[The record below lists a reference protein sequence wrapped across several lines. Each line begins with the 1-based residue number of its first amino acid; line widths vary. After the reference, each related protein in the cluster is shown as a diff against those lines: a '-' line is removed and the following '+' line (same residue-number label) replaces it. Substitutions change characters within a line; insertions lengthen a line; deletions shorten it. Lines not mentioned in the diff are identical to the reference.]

1 VGLPQI
7 VFGVLLVA
15 ALLFLSVFYGVRQ
28 VRVLRQLPRAA
39 LPQEE
44 WRYERGKA
52 RRRLVSC
59 ALTLLLAVLFAVAL
73 AYLEAPAG
81 ALAEQREGLSAA
93 DAPPF
98 SDDQRH
104 FLRLYGGYWIAVLL
118 VLLVVIL
125 LAALDLWATR
135 RFGLRQHKKLQ
146 ADRRAMIERE
156 VVRLRGERNGH
167 A

>member
-1 VGLPQI
+1 VGWPQI

-15 ALLFLSVFYGVRQ
+15 ALLFLSLFYGAREVL
-28 VRVLRQLPRAA
+28 VLRRLPRAA
-39 LPQEE
+39 LPEEE

-59 ALTLLLAVLFAVAL
+59 GLTLLLAVLFAVAL
-73 AYLEAPAG
+73 AYLEAPAQ

-118 VLLVVIL
+118 VLLVVVV

-135 RFGLRQHKKLQ
+135 RFGLRQHTKLQ
-146 ADRRAMIERE
+146 ADRRAMIERQAL
-156 VVRLRGERNGH
+156 RLREQRNGH
-167 A
+167 V